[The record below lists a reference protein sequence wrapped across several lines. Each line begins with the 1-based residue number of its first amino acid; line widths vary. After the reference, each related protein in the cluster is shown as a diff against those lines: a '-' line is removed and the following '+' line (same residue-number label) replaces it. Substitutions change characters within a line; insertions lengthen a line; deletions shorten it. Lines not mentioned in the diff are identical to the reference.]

1 MAPKFAAVS
10 PVMAALD
17 EVGGA
22 SLVLDADLRVVAAT
36 PSAELLLGCT
46 IALGTLAPSLLCG
59 AATER
64 PVAEALAAGKPVV
77 ASVPRPMP
85 GGKEILVGI
94 RATPLTSKQ
103 GRVGWVLLLRQ
114 ELGAVEQ
121 IDAPMLFES
130 MWTRDPAMKRLFQL
144 IERAAASDASVLV
157 RGETGTGKELVAQA
171 LHARS
176 TRKHG
181 PFRAINCAALPTQL
195 LESELFGHER
205 GAFTGAVRDNPGHF
219 RQAEGGTLFLDEVA
233 EMPLELQAKL
243 LRVLETH
250 TVIPVG
256 GRDPV
261 KVDVRIVAATHSSL
275 RAEVQAGRFRSD
287 LMYRLRVVPL
297 YLPPLASRMGDVL
310 LLADKLIVP
319 LNSRSRRQVTRLS
332 ASVQAAFE
340 RYSWPGNVRELRNAL
355 EYAFVIGDG
364 PIIVEADLPPE
375 IYNPTIE
382 NAGAALVNRPDHG
395 SAAMVGLA
403 NPKHERLARALERA
417 GGSRER
423 AAQSLGVSRTTLWRR
438 MKAAGLE

>member
-1 MAPKFAAVS
+1 MPRRVAAES
-10 PVMAALD
+10 PVLAALD
-17 EVGGA
+17 EIGGA
-22 SLVLDADLRVVAAT
+22 ALVLDAELRVVAAT
-36 PSAELLLGCT
+36 QSAELLLGGP
-46 IALGTLAPSLLCG
+46 IALGTVAPRLLCG

-64 PVAEALAAGKPVV
+64 PVAEAMAAGRPVV
-77 ASVPRPMP
+77 ASVPRPVP
-85 GGKEILVGI
+85 GGEILIGI
-94 RATPLTSKQ
+94 RATPLISKR
-103 GRVGWVLLLRQ
+103 GRIGWVLLLRQ

-121 IDAPMLFES
+121 IDAPVLFEG

-144 IERAAASDASVLV
+144 IERAAASDAGVLV

-176 TRKHG
+176 ARARG
-181 PFRAINCAALPTQL
+181 PFRAINCAALPAHL

-219 RQAEGGTLFLDEVA
+219 RQAAGGTLFLDEVA

-261 KVDVRIVAATHSSL
+261 KVDVRIVAATHSGL

-297 YLPPLASRMGDVL
+297 YLPPLASRIGDVL
-310 LLADKLIVP
+310 LLAEKLIVQ
-319 LNSRSRRQVTRLS
+319 LNGRSRRQVTRLS

-340 RYSWPGNVRELRNAL
+340 RYAWPGNVRELRNAL
-355 EYAFVIGDG
+355 EYAFVIGEG
-364 PIIVEADLPPE
+364 PVIVEADLPPE

-382 NAGAALVNRPDHG
+382 ADGAPLLNRQDNNLV
-395 SAAMVGLA
+395 SVVGMA

-438 MKAAGLE
+438 MKAAGIE